1 MKTRHN
7 PSQTRVRSRGR
18 PSGFGYLG
26 QQCNFVGN
34 FWKDGP
40 SAYPQNLGHA
50 AIRAMGQLPYSG
62 QAGIHVRGNIG
73 RGRPSD
79 GLPDTNIIWADN
91 WGLPVQAARYPYPL
105 VTTTD
110 AYTARDQVLAKAGA
124 VLPAR
129 DSVDQR
135 IVNDVT
141 NGTGKWINNPVEVG
155 GWPVLASGTAPVD
168 TDHDGMPDTWEL
180 AHGLNPANAAD
191 GPQDVDNDGYT
202 NLEAYLNSLTAGTFP

>member
-1 MKTRHN
+1 
-7 PSQTRVRSRGR
+7 
-18 PSGFGYLG
+18 
-26 QQCNFVGN
+26 
-34 FWKDGP
+34 
-40 SAYPQNLGHA
+40 
-50 AIRAMGQLPYSG
+50 MGQLPYSG

-110 AYTARDQVLAKAGA
+110 AFTARDQVLAKAGA

-141 NGTGKWINNPVEVG
+141 NGTGKWINSPVEVG
-155 GWPVLASGTAPVD
+155 GWPVLASGSAPVD
-168 TDHDGMPDTWEL
+168 SDHDGMPDAWEV
-180 AHGLNPANAAD
+180 ARGLNPTDPAD
-191 GPQDVDNDGYT
+191 GPQDTDNDGYT